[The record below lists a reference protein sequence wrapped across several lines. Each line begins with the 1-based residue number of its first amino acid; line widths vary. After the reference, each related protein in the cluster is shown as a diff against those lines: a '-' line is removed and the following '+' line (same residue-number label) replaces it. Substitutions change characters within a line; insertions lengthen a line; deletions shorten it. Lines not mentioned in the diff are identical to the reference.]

1 MTSASLFLLV
11 PKETSMASPAPPVT
25 LRGVMPALVTP
36 FDAQGR
42 IDFDAFG
49 RLLAK
54 LRADG
59 VKGWV
64 PCGSTGEYNALTAQ
78 ERVSVLEYVADFA
91 SDQEVLIAGTNGGS
105 TAEVIEHSKRAYDIG
120 YRNVLLSSPY
130 YATPAPDELIA
141 HYRSVLDAVD
151 VNIML
156 YNYPPK
162 VGVEVGLEILDAFV
176 DEPRVLG
183 IKESSGSLLRAIDI
197 RARYGDRYQL
207 SNGSDDQTVDFYLWG
222 ATSWIC
228 GPANCMARACV
239 DLVDT
244 IERGEW
250 LAARDKMMVIYGAMS
265 SLESGKFV
273 QKVKYGC
280 ELAGT
285 PVGACRKPLLELSPD
300 EKASFAKALAPV
312 LG

>member
-1 MTSASLFLLV
+1 MKLT
-11 PKETSMASPAPPVT
+11 
-25 LRGVMPALVTP
+25 GVMPALVTP
-36 FDAQGR
+36 FDADGR
-42 IDFDAFG
+42 IDFHAFEK
-49 RLLAK
+49 LLTR

-64 PCGSTGEYNALTAQ
+64 PCGSTGEYNALTAE
-78 ERVSVLEYVADFA
+78 ERVSVLKFVADFA
-91 SDQEVLIAGTNGGS
+91 DKGELLIAGTNAGS
-105 TAEVIEHSKRAYDIG
+105 TWEVIEHTRRARDLGYDT
-120 YRNVLLSSPY
+120 VLLSAPF

-141 HYRSVLDAVD
+141 HYQAVLDAVD
-151 VNIML
+151 VKIVL

-162 VGVEVGLEILDAFV
+162 VGVEVGLDVLDAFV
-176 DEPRVLG
+176 DNPRILG
-183 IKESSGSLLRAIDI
+183 IKESSGNLLRAIDI
-197 RARYGDRYQL
+197 RARYGSRYQL
-207 SNGSDDQTVDFYLWG
+207 TNGSDDQTLDFYLWG

-239 DLVDT
+239 DLVNT
-244 IERGEW
+244 IEAGEW
-250 LAARDKMMVIYGAMS
+250 LAARDKMQVIYGAMS

-285 PVGACRKPLLELSPD
+285 PVGTGRRPLLPLSSE
-300 EKASFAKALAPV
+300 EKAAFRKAMEPV

>member
-1 MTSASLFLLV
+1 MMRLT
-11 PKETSMASPAPPVT
+11 
-25 LRGVMPALVTP
+25 GVMPALVTP
-36 FDAQGR
+36 FDTTGK
-42 IDFDAFG
+42 IDFRAFE
-49 RLLAK
+49 RLLLK

-64 PCGSTGEYNALTAQ
+64 PCGSTGEYNAMTAE
-78 ERVSVLEYVADFA
+78 ERVAVLKFVAGFA
-91 SDQEVLIAGTNGGS
+91 EKNELLIAGTNAGS
-105 TAEVIEHSKRAYDIG
+105 TWEVIEHTKRARDLG
-120 YRNVLLSSPY
+120 YKVVLLSAPF
-130 YATPAPDELIA
+130 YATPAPNELIA
-141 HYRSVLDAVD
+141 HYQAVLDAVD
-151 VNIML
+151 VDIVL

-162 VGVEVGLEILDAFV
+162 VGVEVGLPVLDAFR
-176 DEPRVLG
+176 DNPRVLG
-183 IKESSGSLLRAIDI
+183 IKESSGNLLRAIDI

-207 SNGSDDQTVDFYLWG
+207 TNGSDDQTLDFYLWG

-239 DLVDT
+239 DLVNT
-244 IERGEW
+244 IEVGDW
-250 LAARDKMMVIYGAMS
+250 LKARDKMQVIYGAMS

-285 PVGACRKPLLELSPD
+285 PVGPGRKPLLELD
-300 EKASFAKALAPV
+300 AAEKAAFKKAMEPV

>member
-1 MTSASLFLLV
+1 MHPSKPSI
-11 PKETSMASPAPPVT
+11 T

-36 FDAQGR
+36 FDSDGR
-42 IDFDAFG
+42 IDFDAFES
-49 RLLAK
+49 LLHK

-64 PCGSTGEYNALTAQ
+64 PCGSTGEYNAMTAE
-78 ERVSVLEYVADFA
+78 ERVAVLKFVADFA
-91 SDQEVLIAGTNGGS
+91 NPDELLIAGTNGGS
-105 TAEVIEHSKRAYDIG
+105 TQEVIDHTRRARDLG
-120 YRNVLLSSPY
+120 YEAVLLSSPY

-141 HYRSVLDAVD
+141 HYRSVLDAAD
-151 VNIML
+151 VNILL

-162 VGVEVGLEILDAFV
+162 VGVEVGLDVMDAFV
-176 DEPRVLG
+176 DEPRILG
-183 IKESSGSLLRAIDI
+183 IKESGGNLLRAIDI

-207 SNGSDDQTVDFYLWG
+207 SNGSDDQTLDFYLWG

-244 IERGEW
+244 IEAGEW
-250 LAARDKMMVIYGAMS
+250 VAARDKMLVIYGAMA

-285 PVGACRKPLLELSPD
+285 PVGRTRKPLLELSAE
-300 EKASFAKALAPV
+300 EKTSFAKALEPV